1 MSGDGAASRVLPD
14 VAFERPTAGGTLDW
28 VGMGGIA
35 LPLAVD
41 DGPVAPARV
50 DVEVDLADPGS
61 RGIHM
66 SRLFRLLDRELAGR
80 ALVPSQLAAL
90 LGDAVAGQEGLSTR
104 ARISITLEHLAT
116 RPALVSAEAG
126 WRAYPLRIAAEGVAG
141 RARLAMSVEVLYSS
155 TCPASTALSRQA
167 IAADL
172 AARIASGADADA
184 LVAWI
189 EAGGLAATPHAQ
201 RSTARLS
208 VEVPAGATRFDP
220 AMLVDLAERALGTPV
235 QTLVRRVD
243 EQAFARLNAAN
254 LMFCEDAA
262 RRLADALGADG
273 RWPAWH
279 VRVEHHESL
288 HAHDAVA
295 EASRGWVR

>member
-1 MSGDGAASRVLPD
+1 MSGDGAAPGALPD
-14 VAFERPTAGGTLDW
+14 VAFEQPLAGGLLDW
-28 VGMGGIA
+28 VGMRGIA
-35 LPLAVD
+35 LPVAL
-41 DGPVAPARV
+41 DGGTALPARV
-50 DVEVDLADPGS
+50 DIEVDLVDPSS

-66 SRLFRLLDRELAGR
+66 SRLFRLVDRELAGR
-80 ALVPSQLAAL
+80 ELSPATLGSL
-90 LGDAVAGQEGLSTR
+90 LGAAIAGQEGLASR
-104 ARISITLEHLAT
+104 ARVVIALEYLAT

-126 WRAYPLRIAAEGVAG
+126 WRAYPVRIVAEGAPG
-141 RARLAMSVEVLYSS
+141 RTRLSMSVDVLYSS

-167 IAADL
+167 IAAEL
-172 AARIASGADADA
+172 AARLAAGADAEA
-184 LVAWI
+184 LVDWI
-189 EAGGLAATPHAQ
+189 GQRGLAATPHAQ

-208 VEVPAGATRFDP
+208 VELPSPRGRFDP
-220 AMLVDLAERALGTPV
+220 DALVDLAERALGTPV

-262 RRLADALGADG
+262 RRLAAALASDG

-295 EASRGWVR
+295 EASRGWLR